1 MAFKLERK
9 KRIVKEIELN
19 GEIIR
24 AEITPDAIIQQF
36 NRCRNDII
44 RAQAEIA
51 KAQTQKADDSD
62 LEKSYQAFGD
72 AIISLLKLVFGQEN
86 TVKILEFYQNNYT
99 EMIEMIFPFIEDE
112 IIPEFQEAVKSER
125 ERLKSRYAG
134 RRMGR

>member
-51 KAQTQKADDSD
+51 KAQTQKTADSD

-86 TVKILEFYQNNYT
+86 TGKIIEFYQSNYT

-112 IIPEFQEAVKSER
+112 IIPEFQEAVRSER